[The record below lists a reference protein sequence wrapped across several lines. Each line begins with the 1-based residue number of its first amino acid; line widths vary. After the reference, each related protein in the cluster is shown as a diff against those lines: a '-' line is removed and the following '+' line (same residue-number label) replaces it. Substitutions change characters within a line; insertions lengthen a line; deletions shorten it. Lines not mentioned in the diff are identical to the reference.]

1 MKDTSSSFMSRIEKV
16 NRKFIRKEKDRQD
29 GPNSFN
35 ERINQI
41 KSNLSYKRKPIFLPL
56 RSMVLLMDRK
66 LKENQNDFF

>member
-1 MKDTSSSFMSRIEKV
+1 MNRIEKV
-16 NRKFIRKEKDRQD
+16 NRKYTRQEKDRQD
-29 GPNSFN
+29 GPHSFN